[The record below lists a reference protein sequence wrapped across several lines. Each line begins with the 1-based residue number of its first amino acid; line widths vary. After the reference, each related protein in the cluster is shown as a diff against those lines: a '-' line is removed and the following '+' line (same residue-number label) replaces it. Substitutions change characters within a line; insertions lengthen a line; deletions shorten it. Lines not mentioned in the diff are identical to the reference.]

1 MLRFWTYIFSLFF
14 LGSLGLYIE
23 HLFHKQEVSLLKQW
37 IACIPIGDQKL
48 IVLNVM
54 KPSDVGKEAV
64 KKNEEVVHEDED
76 YMKQIAHVRVPQD
89 ALLSDVSKPSLETEV
104 QEQEMQMAYKEHLA
118 HISDVLREINHAE
131 KSARMLARLELAQL
145 RVAGPLSNYMQQ
157 LVTSLLVRYCSDEGK
172 LLHTDFDEH
181 VVSDITKALA
191 LIKDELDADTGSA
204 SHEGVD
210 FTQVQ
215 RRVQRHA
222 YNSTLK
228 KVLADA

>member
-1 MLRFWTYIFSLFF
+1 MQRFWTYIFSLFF
-14 LGSLGLYIE
+14 LGSLALYIE

-54 KPSDVGKEAV
+54 KPSVVGKEAAQ
-64 KKNEEVVHEDED
+64 KNEEQIEENEN
-76 YMKQIAHVRVPQD
+76 YMKQIAHVRVPHD
-89 ALLSDVSKPSLETEV
+89 TLLSDVSKPSLEAED
-104 QEQEMQMAYKEHLA
+104 QEKEMQIAYKEHLA
-118 HISDVLREINHAE
+118 HISEVLRAINHTE

-157 LVTSLLVRYCSDEGK
+157 LVTSLLVRYCSEEGK

-181 VVSDITKALA
+181 VVGDIAKALA
-191 LIKDELDADTGSA
+191 LIEHELEGDAVSE
-204 SHEGVD
+204 SNEHID
-210 FTQVQ
+210 FTHVQ